1 MYGCVLG
8 AWVAHQRISVSKDGV
23 TVVRRPIDLFHI
35 QRSTITNSDRKCQ
48 TAGYQTGGTIAD
60 HLPPNQTAV
69 TRDGDVI
76 LAAATDRDVNPPSSR
91 RFRDVAKPSMGRPH
105 ATRAAR
111 FRGCRPRRKPTVWPA
126 RGMFD
131 AANRS
136 IRDVAVLCVRT
147 TTSPTVAQWEPIRE
161 QMFFFASGYGS
172 ISAIVGS
179 WLLRNRRS
187 GSGSERV
194 LYERSGTAGARGFQL
209 TARRTITPL
218 AASLTTS
225 LLKTSLPSA

>member
-23 TVVRRPIDLFHI
+23 TVARRPIDLFRI
-35 QRSTITNSDRKCQ
+35 QRSSIINSDRKCQ

-60 HLPPNQTAV
+60 HLPPNQTAA

-105 ATRAAR
+105 TTRDAR

-126 RGMFD
+126 RGMLD
-131 AANRS
+131 AANRW
-136 IRDVAVLCVRT
+136 IRDVARLVRSQKNESDRGAMGTNSRTNVLFRKRI
-147 TTSPTVAQWEPIRE
+147 W
-161 QMFFFASGYGS
+161 
-172 ISAIVGS
+172 
-179 WLLRNRRS
+179 
-187 GSGSERV
+187 
-194 LYERSGTAGARGFQL
+194 
-209 TARRTITPL
+209 
-218 AASLTTS
+218 
-225 LLKTSLPSA
+225 